1 VVVCVEIVTGLL
13 KTLETPAIKLARERF
28 IFALGKELGCHL
40 ANEELLIVDLPC
52 PTMRLSNADAM
63 KTVDCRSDMYRV
75 E

>member
-1 VVVCVEIVTGLL
+1 MVVRVEIIPGLL

-40 ANEELLIVDLPC
+40 ANEELLVVDLPC
-52 PTMRLSNADAM
+52 PTMRLSNADVI
-63 KTVDCRSDMYRV
+63 KTVDCTSDMYRV

>member
-1 VVVCVEIVTGLL
+1 MVVRVEIISGLL
-13 KTLETPAIKLARERF
+13 KTFEAPAIELTRERF
-28 IFALGKELGCHL
+28 IFALGKELGCRL
-40 ANEELLIVDLPC
+40 ANEELLVVDLPC